1 MRTGIYFSPMI
12 IRILTS
18 AYRPS
23 KRQFASMLVTML
35 RSNTQRKHVWR
46 WLRSQQ
52 PGYLLTE
59 ALPWLTYDTIDFITS
74 RLTGPVRVFEYGSG
88 GSTLFWSRF
97 DVMCVSVEHDPE
109 WFTLV
114 RERLAGNHL
123 KGAAQVDYR
132 LIEPECGVTTSG
144 DIADPTCYL
153 SDDANVRGCTFRAYA
168 SQIDSFPDGYFDL
181 VLVDGRARPA
191 CIMHGA
197 PKVRPGGMLVL
208 DNADRAYY
216 TAQTQPYLRNFQRLE
231 FSGAVPV
238 NAEFSRTDIY
248 IRD

>member
-1 MRTGIYFSPMI
+1 
-12 IRILTS
+12 
-18 AYRPS
+18 
-23 KRQFASMLVTML
+23 ML
-35 RSNTQRKHVWR
+35 RSDSQRKYVGR
-46 WLRSQQ
+46 WLRSLR
-52 PGYLLTE
+52 PNYLLD
-59 ALPWLTYDTIDFITS
+59 APLPWITFDAIAFIRG
-74 RLTGPVRVFEYGSG
+74 RLTRTSRVFEYGSG
-88 GSTLFWSRF
+88 GSTLFWVRLRAT
-97 DVMCVSVEHDPE
+97 CVSIEHDPQ
-109 WFTLV
+109 WYKV
-114 RERLAGNHL
+114 VQDRLDRGVGAGL
-123 KGAAQVDYR
+123 KPAPTGSPLQGGEVDYR
-132 LIEPECGVTTSG
+132 LIEPECGVTAAG

-153 SDDANVRGCTFRAYA
+153 SDDANYRGCAFRAYA

-248 IRD
+248 IRE